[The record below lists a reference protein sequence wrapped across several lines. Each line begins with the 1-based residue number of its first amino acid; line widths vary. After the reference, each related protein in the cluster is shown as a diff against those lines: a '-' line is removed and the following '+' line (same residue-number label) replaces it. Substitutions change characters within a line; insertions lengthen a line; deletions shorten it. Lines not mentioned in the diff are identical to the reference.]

1 MVFFLGVTDLTW
13 FTFLKNS
20 KPEEANFWQPG
31 GNSSFK
37 ILAPG
42 APFLFKLK
50 SPINAIAGL
59 GFFSSHTFL
68 PVSIAWDTFGQSNG
82 CSSRDELLQM
92 ILKYRQEKTDLN
104 PTIGCVIL
112 TNPIFFDEK
121 DWIQTPADWS
131 PYIVKGKSYE
141 TGIGLGRELWEKVE
155 ELMERYLYAVVP
167 EEKSQLLLD
176 NKESPAYGRS
186 ILTKVRL
193 GQGAFRILVTDAYNR
208 RCAISGERT
217 LPVLEAAHIKPYSQS
232 GPHFI
237 ANSLLL
243 RSDLHKLFDFGYLTL
258 TKELKIEV
266 SRRIK
271 VEFENGKDYY
281 RYHGLPIANLPGKAE
296 NIPSPIYLDWHNQK
310 CFKG

>member
-1 MVFFLGVTDLTW
+1 MCSGVTFMLYDL
-13 FTFLKNS
+13 K
-20 KPEEANFWQPG
+20 
-31 GNSSFK
+31 
-37 ILAPG
+37 
-42 APFLFKLK
+42 
-50 SPINAIAGL
+50 
-59 GFFSSHTFL
+59 
-68 PVSIAWDTFGQSNG
+68 
-82 CSSRDELLQM
+82 
-92 ILKYRQEKTDLN
+92 
-104 PTIGCVIL
+104 
-112 TNPIFFDEK
+112 
-121 DWIQTPADWS
+121 
-131 PYIVKGKSYE
+131 
-141 TGIGLGRELWEKVE
+141 
-155 ELMERYLYAVVP
+155 
-167 EEKSQLLLD
+167 KSQFTYSHGKIENFEFITFVNHPHPPLYPLI
-176 NKESPAYGRS
+176 NYF
-186 ILTKVRL
+186 I
-193 GQGAFRILVTDAYNR
+193 
-208 RCAISGERT
+208 T